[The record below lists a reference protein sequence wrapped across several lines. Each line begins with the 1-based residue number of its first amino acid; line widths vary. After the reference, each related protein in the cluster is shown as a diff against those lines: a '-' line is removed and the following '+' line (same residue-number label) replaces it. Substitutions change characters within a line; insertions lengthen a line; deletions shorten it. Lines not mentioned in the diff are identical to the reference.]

1 MKKIMFAFFLSLLL
15 VFPSF
20 AHAEETGAVP
30 ASVQVTGVTA
40 ADGGM
45 VNYGSGSKY
54 RVGSYYP
61 ATFKGTLKDTSG
73 QLMANQP
80 IQLYF
85 EAKNQ
90 IICSNSDRYNRR
102 EWTIFT
108 NDSSSCRCRLPY
120 IQ

>member
-45 VNYGSGSKY
+45 EGNSDLMKQAQTAEDG
-54 RVGSYYP
+54 
-61 ATFKGTLKDTSG
+61 ATGIIRASMDK
-73 QLMANQP
+73 
-80 IQLYF
+80 
-85 EAKNQ
+85 EAKSGDFYGPAAGWKGYPDLLPPEDLLLDESNIQ
-90 IICSNSDRYNRR
+90 INWEGCEKAVGEFY
-102 EWTIFT
+102 WH
-108 NDSSSCRCRLPY
+108 
-120 IQ
+120 